1 MIDSPAV
8 RSRVMAEPHSDPGGF
23 AVVWGASHKTSSA
36 ADCCK
41 ACAEHAANPK
51 NKKRPCNSW
60 VFCNTSPQCWSLDTG
75 NWHGFGE
82 CWLKWQADPT
92 HPLYGQRGRFT
103 ADFRKKHANAHKTG
117 KNPDGTPRNL
127 SVPTHVPWTGGIMG
141 TTVDRS
147 VQWETGLDGMRSSNG
162 DSVSSRG
169 PSPRTRALLPSP
181 PPLLAH
187 QSSARVPR
195 REDGAVASVGDTG
208 AEPGTRSQAR
218 VNGLGMGRQVTV
230 AAAVLHCAARHDTLF
245 DDGTAMAYSHSAR
258 HVHAHSGAP

>member
-1 MIDSPAV
+1 
-8 RSRVMAEPHSDPGGF
+8 
-23 AVVWGASHKTSSA
+23 VWGASHKTSSA

-103 ADFRKKHANAHKTG
+103 ADFRTKHANAHKTG
-117 KNPDGTPRNL
+117 KNPDGTRRNL

-162 DSVSSRG
+162 DSTVLWRAWETREQNLARG
-169 PSPRTRALLPSP
+169 VKPESMG
-181 PPLLAH
+181 
-187 QSSARVPR
+187 SAW
-195 REDGAVASVGDTG
+195 GAK
-208 AEPGTRSQAR
+208 
-218 VNGLGMGRQVTV
+218 
-230 AAAVLHCAARHDTLF
+230 
-245 DDGTAMAYSHSAR
+245 
-258 HVHAHSGAP
+258 

>member
-147 VQWETGLDGMRSSNG
+147 VQWETGLDGMRSYLLTYLLTGLLTYLLKVG
-162 DSVSSRG
+162 DW
-169 PSPRTRALLPSP
+169 PRWDAIFEWRLRQQPRALT
-181 PPLLAH
+181 
-187 QSSARVPR
+187 Q
-195 REDGAVASVGDTG
+195 D
-208 AEPGTRSQAR
+208 
-218 VNGLGMGRQVTV
+218 
-230 AAAVLHCAARHDTLF
+230 
-245 DDGTAMAYSHSAR
+245 
-258 HVHAHSGAP
+258 